1 MILSKCIVQRHLK
14 WSHVSVFLIKSIVFH
29 KNSFSS
35 AQTNFLKLFAY
46 LYYIASTTT
55 VRRSTRSK
63 PVANPLY
70 SRQVFL
76 IESLNR
82 LKSPKVKQKS
92 ETVKKKAGKVLGR
105 IKRSK
110 SMPNYGDPPE
120 TPEKT
125 TIFFDGDENSM
136 TKLSDKEIRVP
147 PLDIQQNFG
156 KNLLFD

>member
-1 MILSKCIVQRHLK
+1 M
-14 WSHVSVFLIKSIVFH
+14 SVFLIKSIVFH

-76 IESLNR
+76 NESLNQ

-110 SMPNYGDPPE
+110 SMPNYGDPSE

-156 KNLLFD
+156 KNLIFD